1 MSAQA
6 TRATDPAAAGL
17 RFTGASVGYAGRPVV
32 GSVDLEVARGR
43 FVGLV
48 GPNGAGKSTLLRAVT
63 GSAEILGGEV
73 LVAGVPLAGLTPRDR
88 ARLVAVVPQSPPVL
102 FAFTA
107 REFVAMG
114 RHPHLGSLEQLSAA
128 DDVIVDRVMEQTDT
142 ARLGSALVDH
152 LSGGDL
158 QRLTLAQALA
168 QQPELLLLDEPVSHL
183 DLNHRL
189 QVLDL
194 VRDLADGGLAVLG
207 VFHDLDL
214 AARYSDTLAVV
225 HDGGVGPHG
234 RPEDVLTSGLV
245 REVFGVR
252 AVVSTDA
259 VTGTVAVTPIM
270 REATGAARDRGRVLV
285 IGGSGSG
292 ARLMRRLVLDGYE
305 VLAGALNH
313 GDVDQSVARAL
324 GIEHVELP
332 AFGEVEQSAE
342 EQVAAA
348 AAGCRAAIVAEV
360 PFGRGNLGNLR
371 AVVGAGVPLVLVGP
385 FDAGRDY
392 ADGQA
397 GELWQRALD
406 DGALPVAEDDAA
418 VRAVAAI
425 VEGSARS

>member
-1 MSAQA
+1 MSARA
-6 TRATDPAAAGL
+6 TPLTDPASAGL
-17 RFTGASVGYAGRPVV
+17 RFSGASVGYSGRPVV
-32 GSVDLEVARGR
+32 SRVDLEVGRGR

-63 GSAEILGGEV
+63 GSAEVMGGEL
-73 LVAGVPLAGLTPRDR
+73 LVAGVPLRGLTARDR

-114 RHPHLGSLEQLSAA
+114 RHPHLGSLEQLSAS
-128 DDVIVDRVMEQTDT
+128 DDIIVDRVMEQTDT

-194 VRDLADGGLAVLG
+194 VRDLADEGLAVLG

-285 IGGSGSG
+285 IGGSGSA
-292 ARLMRRLVLDGYE
+292 ARLMRRLVLDGYD
-305 VLAGALNH
+305 VQAGALNR
-313 GDVDQSVARAL
+313 GDIDQSVARAL

-332 AFGEVEQSAE
+332 AFGDVEQAAE
-342 EQVAAA
+342 ERVTAV

-371 AVVGAGVPLVLVGP
+371 AAVAAGVPLVLVGR

-397 GELWQRALD
+397 SEVWQRALD
-406 DGALPVAEDDAA
+406 AGAVSVADDDEAI
-418 VRAVAAI
+418 RALGRI
-425 VEGSARS
+425 VEGPAGF